1 MQATATVATQRPERY
16 IKQLVSHLGHRLTT
30 EVGEDGRGVITS
42 EYGRATLEPADGALV
57 LTVTA
62 DDAEALA
69 RLEDVIARHLVRF
82 ATAEELTVTWT

>member
-1 MQATATVATQRPERY
+1 MQASATVATDRPARY

-30 EVGEDGRGVITS
+30 ELADDGSGVISS
-42 EYGRATLEPADGALV
+42 EYGRATLRPAEGALL

-62 DDAEALA
+62 DDADGLA

-82 ATAEELTVTWT
+82 ATTEELTVTWS